1 MAGAH
6 DGPGFSLAGIRHFLG
21 FQQGFYM
28 AKARKQTA
36 AQARAALKS
45 AADQLAEKSAE
56 LDLHDEDEDAEN
68 DVIAELRGM
77 GAGDGY
83 RYRVNKISSKPGEA
97 AGYCATY
104 DAGDLSLDT
113 IREQFGGGK
122 YRIRVVDQG
131 GKYIGNAT
139 VEIVGLPKPA
149 TPAVAPAAPAQDL
162 SGIAEIIAAMKPAA
176 PDAAAGDRVTTML
189 LAMMEN
195 QGKMFQ
201 AMMSRDKGPSITEI
215 LALVQNKG
223 GGDKSPVDLLLE
235 GLKLGRELGGDS
247 GGSELDVANKGLDV
261 LGQLIA
267 QKQNEQAPPPQ
278 QLLPRALPATAT
290 ATPAAP
296 AGGQDVGLLQK
307 LNWLRAQTTALV
319 GQAKRQ
325 KNPELYAE
333 VMLDNLPPFITAEEI
348 LQRLQA
354 PGAVAELAQLNAE
367 VNQHAEW
374 FEDFRQAVVELL
386 TNPPEPEPDP
396 ETPAV

>member
-1 MAGAH
+1 
-6 DGPGFSLAGIRHFLG
+6 
-21 FQQGFYM
+21 M

-83 RYRVNKISSKPGEA
+83 RYRVNKLSGKPGEA
-97 AGYCATY
+97 SGYCATY
-104 DAGDLSLDT
+104 DAGDLSLDA

-149 TPAVAPAAPAQDL
+149 APVTPAAAPVHDL
-162 SGIAEIIAAMKPAA
+162 GGIAEIIAAMRPPA

-223 GGDKSPVDLLLE
+223 GGDKSQVELLLE
-235 GLKLGRELGGDS
+235 GLKLGRELGGDG

-267 QKQNEQAPPPQ
+267 QKQTEQAPAVPMA
-278 QLLPRALPATAT
+278 PRALPAPATA

-296 AGGQDVGLLQK
+296 AGGQDMGLIQK
-307 LNWLRAQTTALV
+307 LNWLRAQATALV

-354 PGAVAELAQLNAE
+354 PDAVAQLAQLNAE
-367 VNQHAEW
+367 VSQYAEW
-374 FEDFRQAVVELL
+374 FEDFRQSVIELL
-386 TNPPEPEPDP
+386 TATPEPETDP